1 MEQMQASPTNRQKT
15 IAYARSLLLDDMGNN
30 AASRIELGIEE
41 IKTLVGEVIEHESAG
56 RLSPNLAKA
65 YQSLIQEG
73 VEESLAMDIFQT
85 ISVPPTT
92 EETELRGIL
101 THELIRRLPTLAPP
115 PSRDS
120 SSPTIIALV
129 GPTGVGKTTT
139 IAKLATKFRLQQG
152 RNVTL
157 ITADTYRVAAV
168 DQLQQYALL
177 LDSRFE
183 VAGTALQMKAAIS
196 SCNATDIV
204 LIDTAGRSAAD
215 FDRIQET
222 AAILDVA
229 HPTEV
234 HLVLSAAASITAS
247 KRSVDRFATTKYNRV
262 IITKVDEAVRL
273 GEMVST
279 LCTMHTPMSWVT
291 NGQDIASHI
300 ELAKPTKF
308 AESLMTV

>member
-1 MEQMQASPTNRQKT
+1 MQTLTNRQKT
-15 IAYARSLLLDDMGNN
+15 IAYARSLLFDSDEDSPT
-30 AASRIELGIEE
+30 SRIELGIEE

-56 RLSPNLAKA
+56 RLSPMLAKE
-65 YQSLIQEG
+65 YQSLLQQGI
-73 VEESLAMDIFQT
+73 EESLAMDILQT
-85 ISVPPTT
+85 IPDPTLA
-92 EETELRGIL
+92 EADELRAFVID
-101 THELIRRLPTLAPP
+101 EIIRRLPKLAPP
-115 PSRDS
+115 PSRDT

-168 DQLQQYALL
+168 DQLQQYAAL

-183 VAGTALQMKAAIS
+183 VAGTVLQMKEAVA
-196 SCNATDIV
+196 SCSESDII

-222 AAILDVA
+222 AAILEAA

-234 HLVLSAAASITAS
+234 HLVLSSAASITAS
-247 KRSVDRFATTKYNRV
+247 KRSVDRFATTQYNRV
-262 IITKVDEAVRL
+262 IISKVDEAVRL

-279 LCTMHTPMSWVT
+279 LCTMRVPMSWLT

-300 ELAKPTKF
+300 DLARPAKLV
-308 AESLMTV
+308 ESFITQ